1 MFFKEKTHIE
11 KFEKVLNKLN
21 WNLYSEEDEEY
32 KVYIFHSSYGEIETR
47 WGLCLSKNNKYANM
61 IRIVFSIDIEE
72 YELEN
77 FLELINT
84 FNMSYYNTTFY
95 IKANPSR
102 NCYDLFLN
110 SYYYRSIKN
119 FNPNSFIKLISLI
132 EEVLKKAVPQLIK
145 LKNDLN

>member
-11 KFEKVLNKLN
+11 KFEELLNKLN
-21 WNLYSEEDEEY
+21 LNLYSEEDDEY
-32 KVYIFHSSYGEIETR
+32 KLYVFHSSYGDMKTR
-47 WGLCLSKNNKYANM
+47 WGLSLSKSNNYANM
-61 IRIVFSIDIEE
+61 IRIIFSIDIEE
-72 YELEN
+72 YELED

-84 FNMSYYNTTFY
+84 FNMSYYNTAFY
-95 IKANPSR
+95 IKENPSR

-110 SYYYRSIKN
+110 SYYYTSIKN

-132 EEVLKKAVPQLIK
+132 EEILKRTVPQLIK